1 MELKIPEHEGERS
14 MPAEHRV
21 RPYGDTMNDGRIQVS
36 FTLPVSDSDRAV
48 EAAREILLSM
58 GLTDPVIAWHEALD
72 EGFTFFVAY
81 GSHEKG
87 IDYSKIKVQTVDVR
101 VMSMEETDDMIRER
115 FGRKLRVIGAST
127 GTDAHTVGIDAIMNM
142 KGYAGH
148 FGLERYEMI
157 DALNLGSQVPNE
169 EFIREAIAFDA
180 DVMLV
185 SQTVTQKD
193 IHIQNVTELV
203 ELLEA
208 ESVRDRFLLILGG
221 PRVTH
226 ELAKELGCDAGFGPG
241 KYADDVASYFVTE
254 LDKRRRAGESASFA

>member
-1 MELKIPEHEGERS
+1 MKQKNPGHEGGHA
-14 MPAEHRV
+14 MPTEHRV
-21 RPYGDTMNDGRIQVS
+21 KPYGDTMNDGRIQVS
-36 FTLPVSDSDRAV
+36 FTLPVPDGDRAV
-48 EAAREILLSM
+48 EAAREIMLSM

-81 GSHEKG
+81 GSHEMG
-87 IDYSKIKVQTVDVR
+87 IDYSKIKVQTVDVH
-101 VMSMEETDDMIRER
+101 VMSMEETDAVIRER
-115 FGRKLRVIGAST
+115 FGRKIRVIGAST

-148 FGLERYEMI
+148 FGLERYDMI
-157 DALNLGSQVPNE
+157 EALNLGSQVPNE
-169 EFIREAIAFDA
+169 EYIREAIAFDA

-241 KYADDVASYFVTE
+241 KYADDVASYFVME
-254 LDKRRRAGESASFA
+254 LDKRRQTGESARYA

>member
-1 MELKIPEHEGERS
+1 VH
-14 MPAEHRV
+14 
-21 RPYGDTMNDGRIQVS
+21 
-36 FTLPVSDSDRAV
+36 
-48 EAAREILLSM
+48 
-58 GLTDPVIAWHEALD
+58 
-72 EGFTFFVAY
+72 
-81 GSHEKG
+81 
-87 IDYSKIKVQTVDVR
+87 
-101 VMSMEETDDMIRER
+101 VMSMEETDAMIRER
-115 FGRKLRVIGAST
+115 FGRKIKVIGAST

-148 FGLERYEMI
+148 FGLERYDMI
-157 DALNLGSQVPNE
+157 ETLNLGSQVPNE

-193 IHIQNVTELV
+193 VHIQNVTELV

-208 ESVRDRFLLILGG
+208 ESVRERFLLILGG

-226 ELAKELGCDAGFGPG
+226 ELAKELGCDAGFGLG

-254 LDKRRRAGESASFA
+254 LDKRRQAERSPTPT